1 MPVLTLPRRQAVHA
15 DDGQQ
20 HVVPDLRPLLGGQEV
35 SRGSG
40 EEVLGRLGVGGLHV
54 ADVDDG
60 VNPGEGVVETFA
72 GEHIDAARGRPRRG
86 RVPPAAGPR
95 RCGDRRRRCHRSR
108 QCASNS
114 SSDNGET
121 PVVSAFDR
129 DEGDL
134 PFRIEVQAPAVGLCE
149 LRIHARGFEKNV
161 CPNSLRR
168 AFNSPAEM
176 PWCWV

>member
-1 MPVLTLPRRQAVHA
+1 MPVLTPPRRQAVHA

-40 EEVLGRLGVGGLHV
+40 EEVLGRLGVGGLRV

-60 VNPGEGVVETFA
+60 NAHRT
-72 GEHIDAARGRPRRG
+72 
-86 RVPPAAGPR
+86 PP
-95 RCGDRRRRCHRSR
+95 
-108 QCASNS
+108 
-114 SSDNGET
+114 SDNGET

-129 DEGDL
+129 DEGDP

-176 PWCWV
+176 PWRWV